1 MHKKDVD
8 QVIQFWYWVVCIL
21 SRNFC

>member
-1 MHKKDVD
+1 MHKKEVD
-8 QVIQFWYWVVCIL
+8 QAIEFWYWVVCIL